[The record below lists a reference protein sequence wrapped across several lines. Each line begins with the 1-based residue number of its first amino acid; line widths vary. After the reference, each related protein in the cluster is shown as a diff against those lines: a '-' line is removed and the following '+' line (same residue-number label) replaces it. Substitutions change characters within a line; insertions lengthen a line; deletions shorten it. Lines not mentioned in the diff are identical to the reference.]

1 MDNKTHEI
9 IKKVSELYNKYGI
22 KSITMDDVSGQ
33 LGISKK
39 TLYEHFSD
47 KSELVLKV
55 IEFISREREDQ
66 FCQYKKQAG
75 NALEELLNIYRFYLQ
90 IMKEINPSFEFD
102 LKKYYPE
109 IYSKLKQMRRDKM
122 LEATLE
128 NLKKGKK
135 EGLYRNEIRE
145 EIITRLQLLR
155 VESLSDTDLFTQDEL
170 YSKEFVE
177 EMFFYHLY
185 GILSAKGITYLN
197 EHIELIKRTK

>member
-1 MDNKTHEI
+1 MDDKTKEI
-9 IKKVSELYNKYGI
+9 VKKVSVLYNKYGI
-22 KSITMDDVSGQ
+22 KSITMDDVSRE

-39 TLYEHFSD
+39 TLHEHFSD
-47 KSELVLKV
+47 KTELVLKV
-55 IEFISREREDQ
+55 IEFIGQEREEQ

-90 IMKEINPSFEFD
+90 MMKEINPSFEFD

-109 IYSKLKQMRRDKM
+109 IYSRLKQMRRNKM

-135 EGLYRNEIRE
+135 EGLYRNELRE
-145 EIITRLQLLR
+145 KIITRLQLLR

-170 YSKEFVE
+170 YSREFVE

-197 EHIELIKRTK
+197 EHLELIKE